1 MFGIIFNKKKFK
13 DEVICDIVKMDVC
26 HLVLGRPLQFDKD
39 GRRNT
44 LATLQ
49 KKGRNSLTSFEA
61 KS

>member
-26 HLVLGRPLQFDKD
+26 HPVLGRPLQFDKD